1 MKSLDLF
8 LLVIVWGS
16 YYVSNKI
23 ALKTFSVSFTG
34 VFIRVFVLFAMIL
47 YMYHKRE
54 LKSLFNVSYILP
66 RLVLIGLFG
75 FLLDFTAFIGFR
87 YSSASKGSVLLRSDV
102 IFSTIIGAFLGES
115 VGLLEVIIILLMI
128 VGVFLVSGQKVES
141 FTFQLGDLFF
151 LLSALF
157 ISLNVFVI
165 RSVQSDKRNPGSDDL
180 IAFYNNFFTLVFFLI
195 FSGGSLR
202 KTVYSN
208 SSFSATSVM
217 GIYISLFGLI
227 LSSIF
232 QFLIYVFYYSSLR
245 KYPVWVVRS
254 ILLLMPVYVSII
266 SFIFLHEKL
275 TLVQLLGMVIILV
288 CAFFLTQRLYRT
300 KKNST
305 NSV

>member
-1 MKSLDLF
+1 MKYLDL
-8 LLVIVWGS
+8 LWLVIVWGS

-34 VFIRVFVLFAMIL
+34 VFIRVFVLFTMIF

-75 FLLDFTAFIGFR
+75 FLLDFTAFMGFR
-87 YSSASKGSVLLRSDV
+87 YSSASKGAVLLRSDV

-115 VGLLEVIIILLMI
+115 VGVLEVIVILLMI
-128 VGVFLVSGQKVES
+128 LGVFLVSGQQIEN

-157 ISLNVFVI
+157 ISLNAFVI
-165 RSVQSDKRNPGSDDL
+165 RSVQSDRRNPGSDNL
-180 IAFYNNFFTLVFFLI
+180 IAFYNNFFTLGFFLL

-208 SSFSATSVM
+208 SSFTSTTVKNM
-217 GIYISLFGLI
+217 GIYISLLGLI

-245 KYPVWVVRS
+245 KYPVWLVRS

-275 TLVQLLGMVIILV
+275 TLLQLLGMVIILI

-300 KKNST
+300 KKNYE
-305 NSV
+305 